1 MNLFAKPTEGKP
13 AGLFSVGHFILL
25 FLTITGVIIAI
36 HFTKNRDK
44 EAVKKTIK
52 RCTIFLWILEIIKII
67 FNLVIG
73 NSKNINTYIP
83 LYFCS
88 LTLYAGLFSSFAKGK
103 LKKIGDVFLATGGI
117 VAGIVFII
125 FPTTSL
131 LTYPIFHYITMQ
143 SFIFHGAMIY
153 LGIIIN
159 KYKYIE
165 IEKKDILYYA
175 GLILVI
181 CIIAYII
188 NSIFD
193 SNLMFISKDFPG
205 TPLTI
210 LESMAMGISVITTDV
225 GVARE
230 ALGELEKKYIME
242 ERSKECLKNKIK
254 LLFENKKELSAISKE
269 NMEQVKKFDWTIVC
283 KQYKDFFENILKQG

>member
-52 RCTIFLWILEIIKII
+52 RCTIFLWILESIKII

-103 LKKIGDVFLATGGI
+103 LKKIGDVFLATGSIIGGI
-117 VAGIVFII
+117 IFIL
-125 FPTTSL
+125 FPTTSIT
-131 LTYPIFHYITMQ
+131 TYPIIHYISIQ
-143 SFIFHGAMIY
+143 SFIYHGVMIY
-153 LGIIIN
+153 VGLLMNITG
-159 KYKYIE
+159 YIE
-165 IEKKDILYYA
+165 VKVNDIWYYFVFIMII
-175 GLILVI
+175 G
-181 CIIAYII
+181 IIAYIF
-188 NSIFD
+188 NKSFD
-193 SNLMFISKDFPG
+193 GNLMFISKNFPG
-205 TPLTI
+205 TI
-210 LESMAMGISVITTDV
+210 LEVVYNVTGKFYTIIMVLGQATAPFLVQILLNKVIIKY
-225 GVARE
+225 GLKSRE
-230 ALGELEKKYIME
+230 
-242 ERSKECLKNKIK
+242 KI
-254 LLFENKKELSAISKE
+254 EN
-269 NMEQVKKFDWTIVC
+269 C
-283 KQYKDFFENILKQG
+283 

>member
-117 VAGIVFII
+117 IGGIIFVL
-125 FPTTSL
+125 FPTTSIT
-131 LTYPIFHYITMQ
+131 TYPIIHYISIQ
-143 SFIFHGAMIY
+143 SFIYHGVMMYVGVLMNIT
-153 LGIIIN
+153 G
-159 KYKYIE
+159 YIE
-165 IEKKDILYYA
+165 VKLNDIWYYFVFIMII
-175 GLILVI
+175 G
-181 CIIAYII
+181 IIAYIF
-188 NSIFD
+188 NKIFD
-193 SNLMFISKDFPG
+193 GNLMFISKNFPG
-205 TPLTI
+205 TI
-210 LESMAMGISVITTDV
+210 LEVIYNVTGKFYTIIMILGQAIAPFLV
-225 GVARE
+225 QILLNKAIIKYGVKSRE
-230 ALGELEKKYIME
+230 
-242 ERSKECLKNKIK
+242 KIA
-254 LLFENKKELSAISKE
+254 S
-269 NMEQVKKFDWTIVC
+269 C
-283 KQYKDFFENILKQG
+283 